1 MNLFNSWGLD
11 GSYVI
16 IGFAVIIVI
25 MAVLLIKSLKE
36 TKDCKARLQRFMLG
50 ENAESLEKV
59 LLNRADSMDEAI
71 EKSDR
76 NAEDIELLCKSLSF
90 AFQKF
95 SIVKYDAFAEMG
107 GKLSFSLCMLTENND
122 GFILSSVHSASEGCY
137 TYIKEIIHG
146 EPYVLLSDDE
156 KNALEK
162 AKNRKSVLDE

>member
-1 MNLFNSWGLD
+1 MGLFNSWGID
-11 GSYVI
+11 GSYLIIILFVI
-16 IGFAVIIVI
+16 IIV
-25 MAVLLIKSLKE
+25 MAVFLVKAIKQ
-36 TKDCKARLQRFMLG
+36 TKSCNARLQRFMLG

-107 GKLSFSLCMLTENND
+107 GKLSFSLCMLTDNND
-122 GFILSSVHSASEGCY
+122 GFIISSVHNASEGCY
-137 TYIKEIIHG
+137 TYIKEIIRG
-146 EPYVLLSDDE
+146 ESYVLLSDDE
-156 KNALEK
+156 KTALEQ